1 MTEALKTNNNHTQEN
16 KMGTM
21 PINKLLITMSLPMI
35 ISMLVQALYNI
46 VDSIFVAK
54 ISENALT
61 AVSMAFPIQSLMIAF
76 AAGTGVGINSFLSK
90 SLGEKKFKQASDSA
104 KNGIFLAFITWIV
117 FAILGFLFS
126 EVFYTAMTD
135 DKEIIA
141 YGTGYLRIVT
151 VVSLGVF
158 MQITF
163 ERLLQSTGKTIYS
176 MIMQG
181 TGAII
186 NIIFDPILI
195 FGLFGFP
202 KMGVKGAAAATVL
215 GQIIAMII
223 GAILNTVK
231 NKEIDVNFK
240 GFRPSVH
247 LIKKIYAVGFPSI
260 IMQSV
265 TSVMTYLL
273 NKICISFTPTAVSV
287 VGIYFKLQSFIFMPI
302 FGLTNGLVPIVAY
315 NFGAKYKS
323 RIISVLKL
331 AVIIS
336 ISYMTLGVIIFW
348 TIPQVLFGFFEAS
361 DEMLSIGIPAL
372 RLISLSFIPAGFC
385 IIIISAFQALGHGVY
400 SLIISVARQLV
411 VLIPVAY
418 IASKIIGL
426 KAVWGAFPIAEIM
439 SLLLCIIFSRKV
451 YKTTVA
457 VIDESPARAIEKEN
471 E

>member
-1 MTEALKTNNNHTQEN
+1 MSEKDTVLQTDDIPVQEN

-21 PINKLLITMSLPMI
+21 PTNKLLITMSLPMV

-76 AAGTGVGINSFLSK
+76 GAGTGVGINSFLSK

-104 KNGIFLAFITWIV
+104 RNGIFLAFCTWVV
-117 FAILGFLFS
+117 FAILGFFFS
-126 EVFYTAMTD
+126 ELFFKAMTD
-135 DKEIIA
+135 DREIIS
-141 YGTGYLRIVT
+141 YGVSYLRIVT

-176 MIMQG
+176 MFMQG

-186 NIIFDPILI
+186 NIILDPILI
-195 FGLFGFP
+195 FGLLGFP
-202 KMGVKGAAAATVL
+202 KMGVAGAAAATVI
-215 GQIIAMII
+215 GQIVAMTL
-223 GAILNTVK
+223 GFVFNTLK
-231 NKEIDVNFK
+231 NKEINVSLI
-240 GFRPSVH
+240 GFRPSARI
-247 LIKKIYAVGFPSI
+247 IKKIYAVGFPSI
-260 IMQSV
+260 IMQSI

-287 VGIYFKLQSFIFMPI
+287 VGIYFKLQSFIYMPI

-315 NFGAKYKS
+315 NYGARHKS

-331 AVIIS
+331 AIIIS
-336 ISYMTLGVIIFW
+336 VSYMVLGVTIFQ
-348 TIPQVLFGFFEAS
+348 TAPQLLFSFFSAS
-361 DEMLSIGIPAL
+361 DEMLRIGIPAL
-372 RLISLSFIPAGFC
+372 RIISISFIPAGFC

-400 SLIISVARQLV
+400 SLIISIARQLG
-411 VLIPVAY
+411 VLIPVA
-418 IASKIIGL
+418 IITSKLFGL
-426 KAVWGAFPIAEIM
+426 NAVWTAFPIAETM
-439 SLLLCIIFSRKV
+439 SLLLCIVFSRRV
-451 YKTTVA
+451 YQQSVA
-457 VIDESPARAIEKEN
+457 VLDKPVN
-471 E
+471 

>member
-104 KNGIFLAFITWIV
+104 KNGIFLAFITWIA
-117 FAILGFLFS
+117 FAVLGFLFS

-186 NIIFDPILI
+186 NIIFL
-195 FGLFGFP
+195 
-202 KMGVKGAAAATVL
+202 
-215 GQIIAMII
+215 
-223 GAILNTVK
+223 
-231 NKEIDVNFK
+231 
-240 GFRPSVH
+240 
-247 LIKKIYAVGFPSI
+247 
-260 IMQSV
+260 
-265 TSVMTYLL
+265 
-273 NKICISFTPTAVSV
+273 
-287 VGIYFKLQSFIFMPI
+287 
-302 FGLTNGLVPIVAY
+302 
-315 NFGAKYKS
+315 
-323 RIISVLKL
+323 
-331 AVIIS
+331 
-336 ISYMTLGVIIFW
+336 
-348 TIPQVLFGFFEAS
+348 
-361 DEMLSIGIPAL
+361 
-372 RLISLSFIPAGFC
+372 
-385 IIIISAFQALGHGVY
+385 
-400 SLIISVARQLV
+400 SLIHI
-411 VLIPVAY
+411 
-418 IASKIIGL
+418 
-426 KAVWGAFPIAEIM
+426 
-439 SLLLCIIFSRKV
+439 
-451 YKTTVA
+451 
-457 VIDESPARAIEKEN
+457 
-471 E
+471 